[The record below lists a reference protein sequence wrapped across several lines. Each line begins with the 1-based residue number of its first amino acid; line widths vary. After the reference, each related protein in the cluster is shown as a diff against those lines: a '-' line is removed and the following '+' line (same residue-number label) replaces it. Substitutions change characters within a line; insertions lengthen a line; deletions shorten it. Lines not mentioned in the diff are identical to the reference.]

1 MKCLVLLSLCALSLA
16 KPQGKLVT
24 ETEGRII
31 GGDEAPKRKLRT
43 KISEEQFSNKI
54 ISKEIILSCELT
66 LSNPHSDKN
75 FSRRKKE
82 FCLSV
87 YFNIR

>member
-31 GGDEAPKRKLRT
+31 GGEEAPKRELR
-43 KISEEQFSNKI
+43 IYDNI
-54 ISKEIILSCELT
+54 CIYVEL
-66 LSNPHSDKN
+66 
-75 FSRRKKE
+75 
-82 FCLSV
+82 
-87 YFNIR
+87 